1 MSQEIVNDKP
11 KDVTTD
17 TILNFFNTP
26 VGILAMNSVQ
36 AQATTTA
43 AISLYSLNAVL
54 LFWVAKRIVSDVV
67 DIMLKI
73 KQLPSNTNTITNVNQ
88 PASWLSNILKK

>member
-73 KQLPSNTNTITNVNQ
+73 KQLPSTNTITNVTQ
-88 PASWLSNILKK
+88 PASWFSNILKK